1 MSDRQV
7 HGWRIFR
14 DIRPRLPMSVDTGG
28 KISEHVQLLT
38 HRNQSWMWPAWP
50 PCRQV
55 WHQVIHSDTLRILC
69 PAAPRHINIYEE
81 VSNLYSAKV
90 KIESMSMWSLRWH
103 FTNKSVTGAPYSI
116 KCYSLSHSW
125 TLWWRVRWLNQCRLE
140 VAAELHQQSGYNCTF
155 CT

>member
-1 MSDRQV
+1 
-7 HGWRIFR
+7 
-14 DIRPRLPMSVDTGG
+14 MSVDTGG
-28 KISEHVQLLT
+28 NISEHVRLLT

-90 KIESMSMWSLRWH
+90 KIESMTMWSLRWH
-103 FTNKSVTGAPYSI
+103 FTNKSVAGAPYSI
-116 KCYSLSHSW
+116 NVTVCHTAGHYGEEYDDW
-125 TLWWRVRWLNQCRLE
+125 TSAVLRSRR
-140 VAAELHQQSGYNCTF
+140 NCTSNQATIARFAHKITAHNYTF
-155 CT
+155 CILA